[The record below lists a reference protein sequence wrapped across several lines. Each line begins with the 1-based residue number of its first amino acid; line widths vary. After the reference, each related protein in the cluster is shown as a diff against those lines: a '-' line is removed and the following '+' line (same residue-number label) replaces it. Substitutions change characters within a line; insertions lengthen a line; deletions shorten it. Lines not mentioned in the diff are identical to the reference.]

1 MRSTHNV
8 HLSNQNMKC
17 STWVALYTVWKWCWK
32 GMDVEEICVKKMLN
46 FRGLGHNV
54 LIDMLELLAQ
64 RRWKVALA
72 QTYA

>member
-17 STWVALYTVWKWCWK
+17 STWGSSIHGPKMVLK
-32 GMDVEEICVKKMLN
+32 GNGCGGDICKKVYN
-46 FRGLGHNV
+46 FRFLGHNV

-64 RRWKVALA
+64 RR
-72 QTYA
+72 